1 VLVSAKMYIHDLIKV
16 IAKIIQN
23 KVLDIHLKKKENPYG
38 DYKNDNSIQRTDKK
52 IKAILMIYRNM
63 FKKITQI
70 ITPKWQQWRT
80 IMEITKCKTK
90 TKTKK
95 INLVF
100 FKNNSSLEFNQQVP
114 FYKKP
119 ESRTSKN
126 PICKL
131 EYYSTNQR

>member
-1 VLVSAKMYIHDLIKV
+1 MFIINVLVSAKMYIHDLIKV

-70 ITPKWQQWRT
+70 ITPK
-80 IMEITKCKTK
+80 
-90 TKTKK
+90 
-95 INLVF
+95 
-100 FKNNSSLEFNQQVP
+100 
-114 FYKKP
+114 
-119 ESRTSKN
+119 
-126 PICKL
+126 
-131 EYYSTNQR
+131 